1 MHWFVQLAVKLIPEG
16 YSTFEYYL
24 LSGSLFVMLL
34 SVKVFILY
42 IYYGLPLT
50 LVYVVLRVF
59 LKRCEPLKLGPLSD
73 DQ

>member
-1 MHWFVQLAVKLIPEG
+1 MHWFVQLAVKLMPEG

-24 LSGSLFVMLL
+24 LSGTLCVMLL
-34 SVKVFILY
+34 LVKVFVLY

-50 LVYVVLRVF
+50 LIYVVIRVF
-59 LKRCEPLKLGPLSD
+59 RKRCEPLKLGPLGD